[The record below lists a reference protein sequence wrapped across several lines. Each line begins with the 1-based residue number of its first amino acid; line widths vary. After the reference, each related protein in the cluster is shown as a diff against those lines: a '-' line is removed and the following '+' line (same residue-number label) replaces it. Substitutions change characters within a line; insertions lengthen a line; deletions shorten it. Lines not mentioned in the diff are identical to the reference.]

1 MFVYE
6 MGPGL
11 ALKPLELSDVDALY
25 ALIDQSRS
33 HLRSYLAFVDLTKAV
48 EDTQSFVEKAVRD
61 NVDQKAFTVVIMVDD
76 KVAGLV
82 GFNQINWSNKNA
94 EIGYWL
100 GESFVRRG
108 VMTKAVRVLV
118 DHAFERL
125 DLNRVEIRAATGN
138 QASRGVAEKLGFV
151 HEGTIREKEWVNDR
165 FVDHEIYGML
175 KRDWQMN

>member
-11 ALKPLELSDVDALY
+11 ALKPLELGDVEDLFG
-25 ALIDQSRS
+25 LIDQSRG
-33 HLRSYLAFVDLTKAV
+33 HLRSYLAFVDLTKAI
-48 EDTQSFVEKAVRD
+48 EDTRSFVEKAVRD
-61 NVDQKAFTVVIMVDD
+61 NADRKAFTVVIMVDD

-118 DHAFERL
+118 DHAFERM

-138 QASRGVAEKLGFV
+138 LASRGVAEKLAFV